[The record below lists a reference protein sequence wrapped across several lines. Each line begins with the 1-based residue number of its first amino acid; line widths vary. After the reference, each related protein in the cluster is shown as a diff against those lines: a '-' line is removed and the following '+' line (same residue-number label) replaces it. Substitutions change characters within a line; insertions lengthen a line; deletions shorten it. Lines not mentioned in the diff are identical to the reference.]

1 MKEPVYIIIP
11 VHNRKQITLSCLE
24 NLKKNG
30 DLDRYHTVIID
41 DGSTDG
47 TTEAINKKYPN
58 VTILPGDGNLW
69 WTGAMALGMQYA
81 DEQGAEYFIW
91 LNDDCL
97 PDCDTL
103 PKLID
108 YLKNN
113 PNAIAAPTCY
123 AQEDNLLVKKYN
135 GARNRKGC
143 AADFGEVIEVD
154 SMSGWCVV
162 ISAAVVRRIGVPDAK
177 KFPHYCGDNMY
188 ILKAIRSGFKAYLIG
203 DIKAILIGTVYEMT
217 GFLKYFRSGLSV
229 AEVFNSTF
237 VNKKSPYRI
246 KTKFFYLVE
255 RYGIISGIFLFLFRL
270 ILWVGEWTK
279 LQLLFWF
286 KSNLIKS

>member
-24 NLKKNG
+24 NLRKNG

-135 GARNRKGC
+135 GARGRKAC

-154 SMSGWCVV
+154 SMSGWCVA
-162 ISAAVVRRIGVPDAK
+162 ISAAVVRGIGVPDAK

-188 ILKAIRSGFKAYLIG
+188 ILKANRSGFKAYLVG
-203 DIKAILIGTVYEMT
+203 DTKATLFGTVREKYRIQNFFKT
-217 GFLKYFRSGLSV
+217 GLNFNEIINSIFR
-229 AEVFNSTF
+229 
-237 VNKKSPYRI
+237 NKKSPYRLS
-246 KTKFFYLVE
+246 TCFFVFIE
-255 RYGIISGIFLFLFRL
+255 RNGIIWGL
-270 ILWVGEWTK
+270 
-279 LQLLFWF
+279 LLFILKQISW
-286 KSNLIKS
+286 NLQIIYFYIQLRIKHIFIY